1 MGTVPDPLRSAQLLL
16 VAASEERDCLGDPQS
31 TKHQHKQAS
40 IERSS
45 NGISYTKAES
55 AGVCLFDLNCTV
67 VSDIQRHEHLYGDD
81 TSQQDMFLPG
91 SFSQAEEV
99 PPACTKSA
107 SNSEQT
113 GSRDATV
120 QAQVVAKTSAA
131 GHATDMMPATHNSNQ
146 LIQSDLPRIRSLA
159 QVDDCAVKVCG
170 MSDPAELQELNYP
183 SLDNT
188 IKGSESCHH
197 SSQANTLQRIDMEKE
212 KAVEITDP
220 GFSLA
225 ATAVRDFEAIPD
237 LGIRPQVYSEAEIR
251 DANDVKSCPTFRT
264 ALAQSN
270 KALPQSS
277 FEGTQLLCEAETE
290 KTGPVLPQLSRFRE
304 VGTMTVQPESTSLTR
319 EAVIRTWRD
328 AEVQAVASMES
339 KSASTSPSIVAA
351 FFKGNPPSEA
361 KEQLHVIYQSGGGQN
376 QSELVDNFASLQKPA
391 WCPGVM
397 PEGYALTAAM
407 DAVKAQPAQLQKHQG
422 DPPDTIC
429 PVLAGSITPAC
440 PCPQGAGNTQGTPA
454 DRAETQGACLARDST
469 DIPPLPSDAAVLR
482 KAKPVYQITVNTSNQ
497 PAAPQQSGDGEPHP
511 SPFTAVPETSN
522 NFLHQ
527 VSDSESNQSPGHGH
541 GSVPH
546 GTEQTETLC
555 SAAGSSTGRKPWQF
569 PRVDEVRI
577 SPVNVK
583 TERKPKKEE
592 KFMLLEAKGG
602 VNIGTGAAAGS
613 VKVYAPRTVKTEQ
626 DKMLEETNQAKKSS
640 SPSLQAGLTPEL
652 NMNSTHDTHRLGTP
666 TAPPCQISKAS
677 ETRKEPT
684 AVPASAP
691 RLPHLGEKKKKPTV
705 ATEAKV
711 QVQQSKHVRDVVWD
725 EQGMTWEV
733 YGASLDPESLGIAIQ
748 NHLQRQIREH
758 EKLIK
763 AQSTQ
768 NRKSISS
775 DTSSNK
781 KLKGRQHNVF
791 QSMLQNFRRP
801 NCCVRP
807 APSSVLD

>member
-1 MGTVPDPLRSAQLLL
+1 MGTVPDPLRSAKLLL
-16 VAASEERDCLGDPQS
+16 VAASEERDCLGEPQS

-40 IERSS
+40 IERGS

-67 VSDIQRHEHLYGDD
+67 VSDIQRDEQLCGDG
-81 TSQQDMFLPG
+81 TSQTDLFLPG
-91 SFSQAEEV
+91 SFSQAEKV
-99 PPACTKSA
+99 PPACTESA

-113 GSRDATV
+113 GSSDSTV
-120 QAQVVAKTSAA
+120 QAQIVARTCAA
-131 GHATDMMPATHNSNQ
+131 GHALDMVPATHNSNQ
-146 LIQSDLPRIRSLA
+146 LMQSDLPRIRSLA

-170 MSDPAELQELNYP
+170 MNDPAELQELNYP
-183 SLDNT
+183 PPDNT
-188 IKGSESCHH
+188 VKGSESCHH
-197 SSQANTLQRIDMEKE
+197 SSEANTLQRVDMEKE

-225 ATAVRDFEAIPD
+225 ATPVRDFEAIPD
-237 LGIRPQVYSEAEIR
+237 LGVRPQVYSEAEIR
-251 DANDVKSCPTFRT
+251 AANDVKFCPTFRT
-264 ALAQSN
+264 APAQSN
-270 KALPQSS
+270 EALPQSS
-277 FEGTQLLCEAETE
+277 LEGTQPVCKAETE

-304 VGTMTVQPESTSLTR
+304 AGTMTVQPEGTSLTQ
-319 EAVIRTWRD
+319 EAVNRTWRD

-339 KSASTSPSIVAA
+339 KSASTSPSILAA
-351 FFKGNPPSEA
+351 FLKGSPPLEA
-361 KEQLHVIYQSGGGQN
+361 KEQLHIIYQSGGGQN
-376 QSELVDNFASLQKPA
+376 QSELVDDFASLKKSA
-391 WCPGVM
+391 WCPGIM
-397 PEGYALTAAM
+397 PEVYALTAVM
-407 DAVKAQPAQLQKHQG
+407 DTVKTQPAKLHKHQG
-422 DPPDTIC
+422 DPPDTSC
-429 PVLAGSITPAC
+429 PVLSGSTTPTC
-440 PCPQGAGNTQGTPA
+440 PCPQGVGNTQGTPA
-454 DRAETQGACLARDST
+454 DRAETQVACLARDST
-469 DIPPLPSDAAVLR
+469 DIPQLPSDAAVLL

-497 PAAPQQSGDGEPHP
+497 PAALQQSGDGEPHP
-511 SPFTAVPETSN
+511 SPFAAVPEASN
-522 NFLHQ
+522 NFPHQ
-527 VSDSESNQSPGHGH
+527 VSDSESNQSPGH

-555 SAAGSSTGRKPWQF
+555 SAAGSSTDRKPSQCQS
-569 PRVDEVRI
+569 VDEVRI
-577 SPVNVK
+577 SPVNVR

-592 KFMLLEAKGG
+592 KLMLHDSKGG
-602 VNIGTGAAAGS
+602 VNTSTGAAAGS
-613 VKVYAPRTVKTEQ
+613 VKVYAPGTVKTEQ

-640 SPSLQAGLTPEL
+640 SLSLQAGLTPEL
-652 NMNSTHDTHRLGTP
+652 NMNSTHDTCRLGTP
-666 TAPPCQISKAS
+666 AASPRQISKAS
-677 ETRKEPT
+677 ETRKEST

-691 RLPHLGEKKKKPTV
+691 LLPHLGGKKKKSTV

-758 EKLIK
+758 EKLIR

-768 NRKSISS
+768 NRKSVSS

-791 QSMLQNFRRP
+791 QAMLQNFRRP

>member
-1 MGTVPDPLRSAQLLL
+1 MGTVPDPLRSAKLLL

-40 IERSS
+40 LERSS
-45 NGISYTKAES
+45 NGISYTTAEA

-67 VSDIQRHEHLYGDD
+67 VSDIQGDEHLCGDD

-99 PPACTKSA
+99 PPACTESA
-107 SNSEQT
+107 SNSEQR
-113 GSRDATV
+113 GSSDSTV
-120 QAQVVAKTSAA
+120 QAQIVARTCAA
-131 GHATDMMPATHNSNQ
+131 GHATDMTPATHNSNQ
-146 LIQSDLPRIRSLA
+146 LLQSDLPRIRSLA
-159 QVDDCAVKVCG
+159 QVDDCAVKVCR
-170 MSDPAELQELNYP
+170 MNDPAELQELNYP
-183 SLDNT
+183 SPDDT

-197 SSQANTLQRIDMEKE
+197 SSQANTLQRTDMEKE
-212 KAVEITDP
+212 KAVEINDP

-225 ATAVRDFEAIPD
+225 ATPVRDLEAIPD

-251 DANDVKSCPTFRT
+251 AANDVKSCPTFRT

-270 KALPQSS
+270 EALPPSS
-277 FEGTQLLCEAETE
+277 FEGTPPVCKAEME

-304 VGTMTVQPESTSLTR
+304 ASTMTVQPESTSLTR
-319 EAVIRTWRD
+319 EAVHRTWRD

-339 KSASTSPSIVAA
+339 KSASTSPSILAA
-351 FFKGNPPSEA
+351 FFKGNPSLEA
-361 KEQLHVIYQSGGGQN
+361 KEQLHIIYQSGGGQN
-376 QSELVDNFASLQKPA
+376 QSELADDFASLQKPA
-391 WCPGVM
+391 LCPVII
-397 PEGYALTAAM
+397 PEVCALTAGM
-407 DAVKAQPAQLQKHQG
+407 DTVKAQPAKLQKHQG

-429 PVLAGSITPAC
+429 PVLSGSTTPAC
-440 PCPQGAGNTQGTPA
+440 PSPQGAGNTQGTPSV
-454 DRAETQGACLARDST
+454 RAETQVACLAKDST
-469 DIPPLPSDAAVLR
+469 DIPQLPSDAAVLL

-497 PAAPQQSGDGEPHP
+497 PAAPQESGDGEPHP
-511 SPFTAVPETSN
+511 SPFAAVPEASN
-522 NFLHQ
+522 NFPHQ
-527 VSDSESNQSPGHGH
+527 VSDSESNQSPGH

-555 SAAGSSTGRKPWQF
+555 GAAGNSTDRKPSPFQS
-569 PRVDEVRI
+569 VDEVRI
-577 SPVNVK
+577 SPANVK

-592 KFMLLEAKGG
+592 KLMLLNSKGG
-602 VNIGTGAAAGS
+602 VNTSTGAAAGS
-613 VKVYAPRTVKTEQ
+613 IKVYTPGTVKTEK

-640 SPSLQAGLTPEL
+640 SLSLQAGFTPEL

-666 TAPPCQISKAS
+666 TAPPDQISKAS
-677 ETRKEPT
+677 EARKEPT

-691 RLPHLGEKKKKPTV
+691 LLPRLGEKKKKPTV
-705 ATEAKV
+705 ATEANV
-711 QVQQSKHVRDVVWD
+711 QVQQSKHIRDVVWD

-758 EKLIK
+758 EKLIR

-775 DTSSNK
+775 ETSSNK